1 MYAVISTGGKQ
12 YKVKVG
18 QHLDVERLNINV
30 GEEVVFDHVH
40 FLNDGKKI
48 KVGQPLVKKA
58 KVNAKVIKH
67 FRGEKILI
75 LKHKRRKH
83 HMKRQGHRQNLTEV
97 LIESINK

>member
-18 QHLDVERLNINV
+18 QHLDVERLSKNE
-30 GEEVVFDHVH
+30 GEEIVFDEVH
-40 FLNDGKKI
+40 FVNDGKKI
-48 KVGQPLVKKA
+48 QVGQPLVKKA
-58 KVNAKVIKH
+58 KVKATVVKH

-83 HMKRQGHRQNLTEV
+83 HMKRQGHRQNLTQV
-97 LIESINK
+97 LIESIN